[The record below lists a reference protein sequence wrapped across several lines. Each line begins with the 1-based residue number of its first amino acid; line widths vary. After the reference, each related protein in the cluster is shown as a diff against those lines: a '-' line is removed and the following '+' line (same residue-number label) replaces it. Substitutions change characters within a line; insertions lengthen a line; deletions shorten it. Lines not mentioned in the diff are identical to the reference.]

1 MPDSQPSLD
10 ALVEKVAERPDAMM
24 ALARHMDRA
33 RALDLVTRALELAPD
48 DAALRA
54 LGRRIISAPV
64 PGWHFVIVRDAV
76 RNTAYEEALKRAVTR
91 DSKVL
96 EVGAG
101 SGLLALMAA
110 RAGAREVIT
119 CEADPAIAAAAK
131 EAIAHN
137 GYSDRIRVV
146 AKHSS
151 ALDVAADLG
160 GPADVLV
167 SEIVSNDLLGE
178 SVLPVMQDVVPR
190 LLKPGAAVIPA
201 RGCVRVALAHDAKW
215 AGGRMGTVA
224 GFDLSAFNRFAPPRR
239 EIGVADTR
247 LTLRSEP
254 ADLFR
259 FDFASGGPYAAE
271 AARIA
276 LQSAGGVVSGV
287 VQWLALDLDEMA
299 VYENR
304 PGAGSGSCWAAVFH
318 AFERPMDT
326 LPGEIIDVGVHH
338 DQHSVWVW
346 AEMRPPPHHTR

>member
-1 MPDSQPSLD
+1 MPDNHPGLN
-10 ALVEKVAERPDAMM
+10 ALVEKVAGRPDAMM
-24 ALARHMDRA
+24 ALAQHMDRA
-33 RALDLVTRALELAPD
+33 QALGLVTRALELAPD

-54 LGRRIISAPV
+54 LGRRIISASV
-64 PGWHFVIVRDAV
+64 PGWHFVILRDAV
-76 RNTAYEEALKRAVTR
+76 RNTAYEEALKRVITR

-137 GYSDRIRVV
+137 GYADRIRVV

-151 ALDVAADLG
+151 ALDVATDLG

-178 SVLPVMQDVVPR
+178 SVLPVVQDVVPR
-190 LLKPGAAVIPA
+190 LLKPGAAIIPA
-201 RGCVRVALAHDAKW
+201 RGCVRIALAHDAKW
-215 AGGRMGTVA
+215 SGGRVGAVA
-224 GFDLSAFNRFAPPRR
+224 GFDLSAFNRLAPPRR
-239 EIGVADTR
+239 EIAVTDTR

-254 ADLFR
+254 TDLFR
-259 FDFASGGPYAAE
+259 FDFASGGPYAAG
-271 AARIA
+271 AARVP
-276 LQSAGGVVSGV
+276 LQSVGGVVSGIA
-287 VQWLALDLDEMA
+287 QWLALDLDGRGG
-299 VYENR
+299 YENR

-318 AFERPMDT
+318 AFEHPIDT
-326 LPGEIIDVGVHH
+326 VAGETIQVGARH
-338 DQHSVWVW
+338 DQHSVWMW
-346 AEMRPPPHHTR
+346 PETRPPRAHTR